1 MSRYHNQTPSVKHKD
16 GKNQYGIDELKK
28 SVGFY
33 SAGPKSNYQVANT
46 FWPPHPSL
54 KGYIS
59 RNFQLYKSGQKQYTL
74 LAMKRLFAEGDVQR
88 QVRRL
93 AREISR
99 DFAGREVLLV
109 GILKGAFIFMADLA
123 RRLAFPV
130 KMDFVRLASYGAGTE
145 SCGKVRITKD
155 LETSLHGKD
164 VLIVEDIIDTG
175 VTLKYLFRRLKGRQP
190 RSLKSV
196 VLLDKPSR
204 RKVRFQPDYVG
215 FTIEDHFVVGYGLD
229 YNEEYRNLP
238 GIYVLK

>member
-1 MSRYHNQTPSVKHKD
+1 
-16 GKNQYGIDELKK
+16 
-28 SVGFY
+28 
-33 SAGPKSNYQVANT
+33 
-46 FWPPHPSL
+46 
-54 KGYIS
+54 
-59 RNFQLYKSGQKQYTL
+59 
-74 LAMKRLFAEGDVQR
+74 MKRLFAEGDVQR

-123 RRLAFPV
+123 RRVAFPV
-130 KMDFVRLASYGAGTE
+130 KMDFVRLASYGGGTE
-145 SCGKVRITKD
+145 SFGKVRITKD
-155 LETSLHGKD
+155 LETSLQGKD

-175 VTLKYLFRRLKGRQP
+175 VTLKYLFRRLKARRP

>member
-1 MSRYHNQTPSVKHKD
+1 MEGRE
-16 GKNQYGIDELKK
+16 KN
-28 SVGFY
+28 
-33 SAGPKSNYQVANT
+33 
-46 FWPPHPSL
+46 
-54 KGYIS
+54 IS
-59 RNFQLYKSGQKQYTL
+59 RNFQLYKFGQKQYTL
-74 LAMKRLFAEGDVQR
+74 LAMKRLFAEEDVQR

-145 SCGKVRITKD
+145 SSGKVRITKD
-155 LETSLHGKD
+155 LETSLKGKD
-164 VLIVEDIIDTG
+164 VLIVDDIIDTG
-175 VTLKYLFRRLKGRQP
+175 VTLKYLFRRLKARRP

-229 YNEEYRNLP
+229 FNEEYRNLP